1 MGLKWSLGSQ
11 INASDNMDWS
21 VLRSSHS
28 PTSTKTGWKLDNTSP
43 RVLLDSLCAASASL
57 FSLCTHPEIQFVP
70 SLAPAYRAV
79 IISREFVPLT
89 LVSGA
94 VRHSTSGQSSE
105 PEKKFSNN
113 EDKESQP
120 RPQCCSCLERRA
132 SNEDSI
138 SGPVSSI
145 QNRCWD
151 KMALL
156 LSVSSIRVIF
166 IWQFGVCPLLRMEAA
181 PYTEIL

>member
-1 MGLKWSLGSQ
+1 
-11 INASDNMDWS
+11 MDWS

-28 PTSTKTGWKLDNTSP
+28 LTSTKTGWKLDNTSP
-43 RVLLDSLCAASASL
+43 PRVLLHSLCAAPL
-57 FSLCTHPEIQFVP
+57 CSLCALIRR
-70 SLAPAYRAV
+70 SNLSPAWPQPV

-94 VRHSTSGQSSE
+94 VRQLWSVSS

-113 EDKESQP
+113 EDKES
-120 RPQCCSCLERRA
+120 RGLNVA
-132 SNEDSI
+132 SALSAGHQMSDSI